1 MQHTNNFMKVAAI
14 ANDNYQYSEQ
24 VTQEELEDIFS
35 MLDLPVINDS
45 EWLQFIED
53 DY

>member
-1 MQHTNNFMKVAAI
+1 MQHTNNFIKVAAI

-24 VTQEELEDIFS
+24 IKQEELENIFS
-35 MLDLPVINDS
+35 MLDLPVNDDN
-45 EWLQFIED
+45 EWFQFTED

>member
-24 VTQEELEDIFS
+24 IRQEELEDIFN
-35 MLDLPVINDS
+35 MLDLPVNDEH
-45 EWLQFIED
+45 EWFQFIED

>member
-24 VTQEELEDIFS
+24 VKQEELEGIFS
-35 MLDLPVINDS
+35 MLDLPANDDN
-45 EWLQFIED
+45 EWFLFTED

>member
-24 VTQEELEDIFS
+24 VKQEELEDIFS
-35 MLDLPVINDS
+35 MLDLPTNDDN
-45 EWLQFIED
+45 EWFQFTED

>member
-1 MQHTNNFMKVAAI
+1 MQHTNNFIKVAAI

-24 VTQEELEDIFS
+24 VKQEELEDIFS
-35 MLDLPVINDS
+35 MLDLPANDDN
-45 EWLQFIED
+45 EWFLFTED

>member
-24 VTQEELEDIFS
+24 VKQEELEDIFS
-35 MLDLPVINDS
+35 MLDLPTNEDN
-45 EWLQFIED
+45 EWLHFIED